1 MATST
6 NPQSEKRRP
15 DNVESLDSNHDIV
28 LIPNDKQFDTFNFS
42 KTTILII
49 SVIILLLLLIFLVVN
64 DTTFSY
70 VL

>member
-1 MATST
+1 MASSNKTQ
-6 NPQSEKRRP
+6 PEKRRP

-28 LIPNDKQFDTFNFS
+28 LIPNDKQFDNFNFS
-42 KTTILII
+42 NTTILII
-49 SVIILLLLLIFLVVN
+49 SVIILLLLLILLVVN